1 MGIIPDLLTNP
12 IVGLIPTIPL
22 TAEGQT
28 TEPSVSVP
36 TATTHRFA
44 AATADPLETMDYDLK
59 YGFFVRLYL
68 HPEQDCVERKFAHS
82 LRFVSIMMAPAS
94 LSLSTT
100 KASLEHLPR
109 PANLQ

>member
-36 TATTHRFA
+36 TATTQRFA
-44 AATADPLETMDYDLK
+44 TATADPALEPHGL
-59 YGFFVRLYL
+59 
-68 HPEQDCVERKFAHS
+68 
-82 LRFVSIMMAPAS
+82 
-94 LSLSTT
+94 
-100 KASLEHLPR
+100 
-109 PANLQ
+109 